1 MENKETKK
9 VSKLEKIKEIK
20 KIKQERKRKIIT
32 ISAISMVAII
42 LIALISIF
50 TLDATQKTFGGKIA
64 SIHPIFT
71 TDNETVSKVASIF
84 SQDKEITEEEATT
97 KALDR
102 FNEMGEENLS
112 KDNLEVLKILRSGEY
127 YYYISSPDNSL
138 EIRISDGKI
147 VRENSVLV
155 EE

>member
-20 KIKQERKRKIIT
+20 KIEQERKRKIIT
-32 ISAISMVAII
+32 ISAIS
-42 LIALISIF
+42 
-50 TLDATQKTFGGKIA
+50 
-64 SIHPIFT
+64 
-71 TDNETVSKVASIF
+71 VASIIVITLVTIFAINIGRKISDEGISAVF
-84 SQDKEITEEEATT
+84 SMDKEISEEKAVD
-97 KALDR
+97 KALKR
-102 FNEMGEENLS
+102 FEKMGEENLS
-112 KDNLEVLKILRSGEY
+112 EDNLEVLKILRNGEY

>member
-1 MENKETKK
+1 MENKGTKK

-20 KIKQERKRKIIT
+20 KIKQEQKRKIIT
-32 ISAISMVAII
+32 ISAISVTGII
-42 LIALISIF
+42 IITLVTIFAVNIGKKISN
-50 TLDATQKTFGGKIA
+50 G
-64 SIHPIFT
+64 SISAVF
-71 TDNETVSKVASIF
+71 SI
-84 SQDKEITEEEATT
+84 DKEITEEKAVD
-97 KALDR
+97 KALKR
-102 FNEMGEENLS
+102 FEKMGEENLT
-112 KDNLEVLKILRSGEY
+112 KENLEVLKILRSGEY